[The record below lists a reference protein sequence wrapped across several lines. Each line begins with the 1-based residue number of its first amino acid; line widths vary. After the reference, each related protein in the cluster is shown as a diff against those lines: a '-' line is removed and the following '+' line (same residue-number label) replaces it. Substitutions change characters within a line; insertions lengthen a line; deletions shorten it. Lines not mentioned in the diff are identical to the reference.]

1 MIKERHLNI
10 FVLGLLI
17 FVPIFAYW
25 NDQPFTIT
33 LMTRAVIFAIA
44 AVGLNLALG
53 IGGFISFG
61 HAAFFGLGGYVMG
74 ILAWHSQNYM
84 TLVEWP
90 ILIEGTK
97 VYAHNLDH
105 HYSSLSIVGCYYWND
120 IPQNNWRLF
129 HNDHLSICSND
140 VLFLNILERLWG
152 RRWPFYLCKK

>member
-61 HAAFFGLGGYVMG
+61 HAAFFCECHFSG
-74 ILAWHSQNYM
+74 HSP
-84 TLVEWP
+84 LE
-90 ILIEGTK
+90 
-97 VYAHNLDH
+97 ARRSH
-105 HYSSLSIVGCYYWND
+105 SSKSAG
-120 IPQNNWRLF
+120 
-129 HNDHLSICSND
+129 
-140 VLFLNILERLWG
+140 
-152 RRWPFYLCKK
+152 K

>member
-53 IGGFISFG
+53 IGG
-61 HAAFFGLGGYVMG
+61 L
-74 ILAWHSQNYM
+74 
-84 TLVEWP
+84 
-90 ILIEGTK
+90 
-97 VYAHNLDH
+97 
-105 HYSSLSIVGCYYWND
+105 
-120 IPQNNWRLF
+120 
-129 HNDHLSICSND
+129 
-140 VLFLNILERLWG
+140 
-152 RRWPFYLCKK
+152 

>member
-17 FVPIFAYW
+17 FVPFFAYW

-74 ILAWHSQNYM
+74 ILAWHSQNYV
-84 TLVEWP
+84 TLFEWP

-97 VYAHNLDH
+97 SMPIIWIITIAASAFLVAVKALNKVDFPTF
-105 HYSSLSIVGCYYWND
+105 GKPT
-120 IPQNNWRLF
+120 IP
-129 HNDHLSICSND
+129 HLNPIQ
-140 VLFLNILERLWG
+140 ILI
-152 RRWPFYLCKK
+152 PFTRK